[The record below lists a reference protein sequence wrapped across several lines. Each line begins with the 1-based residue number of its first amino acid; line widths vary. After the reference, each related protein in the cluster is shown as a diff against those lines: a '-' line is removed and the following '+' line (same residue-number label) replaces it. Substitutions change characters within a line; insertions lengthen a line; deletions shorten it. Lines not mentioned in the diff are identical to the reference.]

1 MRKNFKVYIL
11 GSSAATPTSARHTT
25 SQLLNY
31 HNKYFMLDCSEG
43 AQKQLRRM
51 RLPMMKIDNIF
62 ISHLHGDHY
71 LGLAGLLFSYHL
83 LGRTKALNIYAP
95 DGLQE
100 IIELQFKVSAHE
112 PAYPINFHVVNQ
124 GGQLVYEDKNIIV
137 ETISMMHRIPTFGYI
152 IREKQALRNMCKEA
166 IEHYQIPVDQIANIK
181 SGEDFKSPEGEIIA
195 NNKLTLNPPNPRS
208 YAFCS
213 DTGYTEDYIDQIKN
227 VDLLYHEATFL
238 HDKADIAKEKTHC
251 TTIEAATIAKK
262 AEAKKLMI
270 GHYSARYDDMKLF
283 ENEAR
288 SVFPE
293 TIIAIEGMCVDI
305 GNNEK

>member
-83 LGRTKALNIYAP
+83 LGRTKALNIYSP
-95 DGLQE
+95 EGLQE

-112 PAYPINFHVVNQ
+112 PAYPINFHVVKQ
-124 GGQLVYEDKNIIV
+124 GRQWVYEDKNITV
-137 ETISMMHRIPTFGYI
+137 ETIPMMHKIPTYGYLFK
-152 IREKQALRNMCKEA
+152 EKQALRNMRKEA
-166 IEHYQIPVDQIANIK
+166 IDMYQIPVEQITNIK

-195 NNKLTLNPPNPRS
+195 NQKLTLDPLNPRS

-251 TTIEAATIAKK
+251 TTIEAETIAKK

-283 ENEAR
+283 DNEAR
-288 SVFPE
+288 SVFSE

>member
-1 MRKNFKVYIL
+1 MSKNFQIYIL
-11 GSSAATPTSARHTT
+11 GCSAATPTSDRHTT
-25 SQLLNY
+25 AQLLN
-31 HNKYFMLDCSEG
+31 HQNKYFMLDCSEG

-83 LGRTKALNIYAP
+83 LGRTKPLNIYTP
-95 DGLQE
+95 EGLQE

-112 PAYPINFHVVNQ
+112 PAYPINFHVVNK
-124 GGQLVYEDKNIIV
+124 GGQLVYEDNNLTV
-137 ETISMMHRIPTFGYI
+137 ETIPMMHRIPTYGYLFK
-152 IREKQALRNMCKEA
+152 EKQALRNMRKEA
-166 IEHYQIPVDQIANIK
+166 IDMYQIPVEQITNIK
-181 SGEDFKSPEGEIIA
+181 SGEDFKSPKGEIIA
-195 NNKLTLNPPNPRS
+195 NRKLTLDPPKPRS

-213 DTGYTEDYIDQIKN
+213 DTGYTEDYIDQIRH

-262 AEAKKLMI
+262 AEVKKLII
-270 GHYSARYDDMKLF
+270 GHYSARYDDMRLF

-288 SVFPE
+288 SIFPE
-293 TIIAIEGMCVDI
+293 TIIATEGMRVNI
-305 GNNEK
+305 GNHEK